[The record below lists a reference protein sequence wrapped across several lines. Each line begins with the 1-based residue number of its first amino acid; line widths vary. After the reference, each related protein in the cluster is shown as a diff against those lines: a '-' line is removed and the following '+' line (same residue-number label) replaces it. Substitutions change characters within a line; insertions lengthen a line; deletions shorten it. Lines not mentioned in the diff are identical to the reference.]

1 MPEAWLLAIALAGA
15 APDTMPDAPSADLLE
30 FLGEW
35 TEEEA
40 RLIDDYRAATAKT
53 GNRVGKDVKHE
64 SGDQRPDTRSGS
76 ND

>member
-1 MPEAWLLAIALAGA
+1 MPEAWLLAIALASA
-15 APDTMPDAPSADLLE
+15 APDTMPDAPSEDLLE

-53 GNRVGKDVKHE
+53 GNRGKDVKHE
-64 SGDQRPDTRSGS
+64 SGDRRPDTRSDS
-76 ND
+76 RD